1 MQKILF
7 LSAIFISTLFG
18 FDYKLK
24 PKDVTQNV
32 YCFFG
37 VPEGPSKKNGGAIA
51 NICFIDEGEYYTTID
66 SGPSYKFA
74 KQAFKAISTKYGEKP
89 VKYVLVTHAHDDHHL
104 GNDFFAMNGATIV
117 GSPKLEEQLGDNRM
131 KKLISKD
138 AYEGTKLYMPDIRI
152 KESGQMY
159 GNIKAIILE
168 PQAHSTSDLVYLDE
182 KNKVLFVGDLVFN
195 DRILSLRD
203 GSITGWLSTLEKL
216 EKLDFKYMVSGHGK
230 DTSSKA
236 HLITKEYL
244 TILKQKVLEAIDED
258 MGLEKAAKTIE
269 IEKFKK
275 YPLYDELH
283 SKNVFKAYQLLEF
296 E

>member
-1 MQKILF
+1 MKKTLL
-7 LSAIFISTLFG
+7 LSVIFISTLFG

-24 PKDVTQNV
+24 PIEVTQDV

-51 NICFIDEGEYYTTID
+51 NICFVDEGEYYSTID

-74 KQAFKAISTKYGEKP
+74 QQAYKAISTKYGEKP

-104 GNDFFAMNGATIV
+104 GNDFFAMQGATVI
-117 GSPKLEEQLGDNRM
+117 GSSHLEEQLGDNRM

-138 AYEGTKLYMPDIRI
+138 AYAGTKLYMPDIRV
-152 KESGQMY
+152 KTSGEKY
-159 GNIKAIILE
+159 GNIKAVILE
-168 PQAHSTSDLVYLDE
+168 PQAHSTSDIIYLDE
-182 KNKVLFVGDLVFN
+182 KNSVLFVGDLVFN

-203 GSITGWLSTLEKL
+203 GSITGWLSTLDKL
-216 EKLDFKYMVSGHGK
+216 EKLDFKYMVSGHGR
-230 DTSSKA
+230 DTSTKA

-244 TILKQKVLEAIDED
+244 TLLKEKVLEAIDED
-258 MGLEKAAKTIE
+258 IGLEKAAKTIDLK
-269 IEKFKK
+269 KFKN